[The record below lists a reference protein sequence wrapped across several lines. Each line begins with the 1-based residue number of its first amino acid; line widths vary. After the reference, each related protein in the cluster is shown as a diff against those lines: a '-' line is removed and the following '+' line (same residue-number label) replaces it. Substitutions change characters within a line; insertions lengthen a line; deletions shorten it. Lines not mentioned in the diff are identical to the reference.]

1 MPPALVRGA
10 AVTRALRVAVAAML
24 AALAAHGPAMADE
37 PFVLGPGDKLSIQ
50 VFKRPDL
57 SGEFRVLPTGDLSL
71 PFVRSLPVAGRPLD
85 EARAAIAARFRDDAF
100 LLDPRINV
108 DVVEV
113 RPIYVSGEVRRPGTF
128 AFQPGM
134 TVLHAISAAG
144 GVRTLELEDLAGRLE
159 VGRLRE
165 RLRQGQESIGLALIR
180 RARALA
186 ERGDQEDFAVPD
198 GVAEVLADA
207 KAAEAVEQEG
217 DLLRQRNLAFR
228 SQLNVLGSQVAV
240 YREEIQALT
249 DQNASKAREGE
260 LVVEESRYLDN
271 LIRQGLSPRT
281 ARVNELQR
289 LVVQIEGERRG
300 ILAQVARA
308 RQEIAR
314 LEQTLMTLTNQ
325 RQVDIS
331 TMVKDASDTVSQQRM
346 AVEEVRASLVEAR
359 ETLPNPGKPLQGRAE
374 QEYTI
379 LRTRGAQGM
388 KISAPGDAALQ
399 PGDLVDVPRR

>member
-1 MPPALVRGA
+1 MLPAAGLGA
-10 AVTRALRVAVAAML
+10 AVTRARRVAA
-24 AALAAHGPAMADE
+24 AALLTALATHGPAAADQ
-37 PFVLGPGDKLSIQ
+37 PFVLGPGDKLSVQ

-71 PFVRSLPVAGRPLD
+71 PFVRSLPVAGHPLD

-100 LLDPRINV
+100 LLDPRVNV
-108 DVVEV
+108 DLIEV
-113 RPIYVSGEVRRPGTF
+113 RPVYVSGEVRKPGTF

-165 RLRQGQESIGLALIR
+165 RLRQGQEAIGLALIR

-186 ERGDQEDFAVPD
+186 ERGDRDDFPVPD
-198 GVAEVLADA
+198 GVAEVLTDA
-207 KAAEAVEQEG
+207 KAAEAVGQES
-217 DLLRQRNLAFR
+217 DLLRQRNLTFR

-249 DQNASKAREGE
+249 DQNASKAREGD

-289 LVVQIEGERRG
+289 LVVQVEGERRG

-308 RQEIAR
+308 KQEIAR

-325 RQVDIS
+325 RQVDI
-331 TMVKDASDTVSQQRM
+331 TTTVKDASDTVSQQRM
-346 AVEEVRASLVEAR
+346 AAEEVRTSLMEAR
-359 ETLPNPGKPLQGRAE
+359 ETLPSLGKPVQGRAAP
-374 QEYTI
+374 EYTI
-379 LRTRGAQGM
+379 LRTRGGQSV